1 MCIRD
6 RASLITKLALPCLIV
21 DSMRGTASLSELQNC
36 GILLVLALVTLGIE
50 LLLGQGTYLLAG
62 RTSSGRIFRFGMTY
76 TNFTF
81 MGIPVVEALFG
92 SQGVFY
98 FVVFLVPIRIVYY
111 STAKLMLSP
120 PGITHGKQTFLQHLR
135 GWLSPPVVAVLV
147 GLVLYLTG
155 WHLPTVLDD
164 VVHSVGSIC
173 SPLGMLL
180 CGISLGEY
188 PFRQLLRRKYLL
200 LPLVRD
206 LALPGLLLLLTR
218 LLPVENQLSNLM
230 VIYAA
235 LPLSLIHIF
244 GKPNP
249 LMMRTGLRLLDVHS
263 GDAAMSGDRMDT
275 DVIAGIESGLDPILV
290 LTGVTSREDIDR
302 YPYRPR
308 LVLNGVGDIPD

>member
-1 MCIRD
+1 MTAGMLSLELLLMIGAGIFARKSHIVGSHFNEEL
-6 RASLITKLALPCLIV
+6 ASLITKLALPCLIV
-21 DSMRGTASLSELQNC
+21 DSMRGTASLEELENC
-36 GILLVLALVTLGIE
+36 GILLVLALVTLGVE
-50 LLLGQGTYLLAG
+50 LLLGQGAYLLAG

-120 PGITHGKQTFLQHLR
+120 PGVTHGKQTLLQHLK

-164 VVHSVGSIC
+164 VIHSVGSIC

-206 LALPGLLLLLTR
+206 LALPGVLLLLTR
-218 LLPVENQLSNLM
+218 FLPVETQLSNLM

-235 LPLSLIHIF
+235 LPISSMMAAFTLQYDPAPEAHFESAGVVLLSTLLSALTI
-244 GKPNP
+244 P
-249 LMMRTGLRLLDVHS
+249 LWAWVLGL
-263 GDAAMSGDRMDT
+263 
-275 DVIAGIESGLDPILV
+275 
-290 LTGVTSREDIDR
+290 
-302 YPYRPR
+302 
-308 LVLNGVGDIPD
+308 

>member
-1 MCIRD
+1 MTAGMLSLELLLMGAGIFARKSHIVGLHFNEEL
-6 RASLITKLALPCLIV
+6 ASLITKLALPCLIV

-235 LPLSLIHIF
+235 LPISSMMAAFTLQYDPAPEAHFESAGVVLLSTLLSALTI
-244 GKPNP
+244 P
-249 LMMRTGLRLLDVHS
+249 LWAWVMGL
-263 GDAAMSGDRMDT
+263 
-275 DVIAGIESGLDPILV
+275 
-290 LTGVTSREDIDR
+290 
-302 YPYRPR
+302 
-308 LVLNGVGDIPD
+308 

>member
-1 MCIRD
+1 MTAGMLSLELLLMIGAGIFARKS
-6 RASLITKLALPCLIV
+6 RIVGPHFNEELASLITKLALPCLIV
-21 DSMRGTASLSELQNC
+21 DSMRGTASLEELENC
-36 GILLVLALVTLGIE
+36 GILLVLALVTLGVE
-50 LLLGQGTYLLAG
+50 LLLGQGAYLLAG

-81 MGIPVVEALFG
+81 MGIPVVDALFG

-120 PGITHGKQTFLQHLR
+120 PGVTHGKQTLLQHLK

-206 LALPGLLLLLTR
+206 LALPGVLLLLTR
-218 LLPVENQLSNLM
+218 FLPVETQLSNLM

-235 LPLSLIHIF
+235 LPISSMMAAFTLQYDPAPEAHFESAGVVLLSTLLSALTI
-244 GKPNP
+244 P
-249 LMMRTGLRLLDVHS
+249 LWAWIMGL
-263 GDAAMSGDRMDT
+263 
-275 DVIAGIESGLDPILV
+275 
-290 LTGVTSREDIDR
+290 
-302 YPYRPR
+302 
-308 LVLNGVGDIPD
+308 

>member
-1 MCIRD
+1 MTAGMLSLELLLMIGAGIFARKSHIVGPHVNEEL
-6 RASLITKLALPCLIV
+6 ASLITKLALPCLIV

-36 GILLVLALVTLGIE
+36 GMLLVLALVTLGIE

-235 LPLSLIHIF
+235 LPISSMMAAFTLQYDPAPEAHFESAGVVLLSTLLSALTI
-244 GKPNP
+244 P
-249 LMMRTGLRLLDVHS
+249 LWAWVMGL
-263 GDAAMSGDRMDT
+263 
-275 DVIAGIESGLDPILV
+275 
-290 LTGVTSREDIDR
+290 
-302 YPYRPR
+302 
-308 LVLNGVGDIPD
+308 